1 MLAAVVHLVPLVG
14 VLGAGRLV
22 SLYGVRVE
30 GPNLSIL
37 LRRSIAE
44 NQTDSHLTAISDQ
57 GRDSSAARSMILSS
71 MSVMFDTRRTS
82 TPRHPRYR
90 RMTS

>member
-1 MLAAVVHLVPLVG
+1 MLAAVVHLLPLVG

-44 NQTDSHLTAISDQ
+44 NQAILDRLT
-57 GRDSSAARSMILSS
+57 R
-71 MSVMFDTRRTS
+71 
-82 TPRHPRYR
+82 
-90 RMTS
+90 